1 MIRYN
6 TLMRLFFA
14 PVLVSLFV
22 FALVGWWG
30 GAEAFLLTLALAM
43 LEVSLSFDNAIV
55 NAKVLGQMTPRWQ
68 HRFLTWG
75 MPLAV
80 FGVRFVLPIV
90 IVAAAALA
98 SPWRIAL
105 LAFRDPLEYSILLYN
120 ASPAIHAFGGAFL
133 LMVALKYFFD
143 EEKSVHWL
151 GNFERRLTRV
161 GQVRAIETFVA
172 LSAVLCLGLASAS
185 ASAVLLSG
193 LAGVVLYLALEFFT
207 DWLTSSMRR
216 GAGIALFVYLN
227 VLDAAFSLDG
237 VVGAFAL
244 TTQIFIILAG
254 LGIGAYFVRSFTVYL
269 TRNRTMETFI
279 YLEHGAHW
287 AIFSLALFLF
297 AALFTN
303 VPEVVPGTVGLIF
316 ATLSYLS
323 SRKVLKALKHTAQ
336 MAK

>member
-1 MIRYN
+1 
-6 TLMRLFFA
+6 MRLFFA

-30 GAEAFLLTLALAM
+30 GAEAFILTLALAM
-43 LEVSLSFDNAIV
+43 LEVSLSFDNAVV

-68 HRFLTWG
+68 QRFLTWG

-80 FGVRFVLPIV
+80 FGVRFVLPIL

-98 SPWRIAL
+98 SPWRIAM
-105 LAFRDPLEYSILLYN
+105 LALQDPLEYSVLLYN

-143 EEKSVHWL
+143 EEKRVHWL
-151 GNFERRLTRV
+151 GSFERELTKIGEIRS
-161 GQVRAIETFVA
+161 IETLVA
-172 LSAVLCLGLASAS
+172 LSAVLCLGLASQAT
-185 ASAVLLSG
+185 SAVLLSG
-193 LAGVVLYLALEFFT
+193 LAGIVLYLLLEFCT
-207 DWLTSSMRR
+207 TALTS
-216 GAGIALFVYLN
+216 GVHKNTVAGGLALFVYLN

-269 TRNRTMETFI
+269 TRKRTIETFI

-287 AIFSLALFLF
+287 ARFSHALFLF
-297 AALFTN
+297 ASLFTS

-316 ATLSYLS
+316 AVLSFLS
-323 SRKVLKALKHTAQ
+323 SRKVLKASRRALDF
-336 MAK
+336 

>member
-1 MIRYN
+1 
-6 TLMRLFFA
+6 MRLFVA
-14 PVLVSLFV
+14 PVIVSLFV

-30 GAEAFLLTLALAM
+30 GAEAFVLTLALAM
-43 LEVSLSFDNAIV
+43 LEVSLSFDNAVV
-55 NAKVLGQMTPRWQ
+55 NAKVLGQMSVPWQ
-68 HRFLTWG
+68 RRFVTWG

-80 FGVRFVLPIV
+80 FGVRFVLPIL

-105 LAFRDPLEYSILLYN
+105 LAFQDPLEYSILLYN
-120 ASPAIHAFGGAFL
+120 AAPAIHAFGGAFL

-143 EEKSVHWL
+143 EEKRVHWL
-151 GNFERRLTRV
+151 GSFERSLTNV
-161 GQVRAIETFVA
+161 GKIESVETMLV
-172 LSAVLCLGLASAS
+172 LGAVLGIGLASS
-185 ASAVLLSG
+185 APSPVLLSG
-193 LAGVVLYLALEFFT
+193 LAGVVLYLVLDFFT
-207 DWLTSSMRR
+207 HRLTKTISGSAVQ
-216 GAGIALFVYLN
+216 GGLALFIYLN

-269 TRNRTMETFI
+269 TRKRTIETFI

-303 VPEVVPGTVGLIF
+303 VPEVIPGTVGLIF
-316 ATLSYLS
+316 AVLSFLS
-323 SRKVLKALKHTAQ
+323 SRKVLKASRRALDF
-336 MAK
+336 

>member
-1 MIRYN
+1 
-6 TLMRLFFA
+6 MRLFFA
-14 PVLVSLFV
+14 PVLVSILV

-30 GAEAFLLTLALAM
+30 GAEAFVLTLALAM
-43 LEVSLSFDNAIV
+43 LEVSLSFDNAVV
-55 NAKVLGQMTPRWQ
+55 NAKVLGQMQPHWQ

-80 FGVRFVLPIV
+80 FGVRFVLPIL

-98 SPWRIAL
+98 SPWRIAM
-105 LAFRDPLEYSILLYN
+105 LAFQDPLEYSVLLYN
-120 ASPAIHAFGGAFL
+120 AAPAIHAFGGAFL

-143 EEKSVHWL
+143 EEKRVHWL
-151 GNFERRLTRV
+151 GALEKNLTRL
-161 GQVRAIETFVA
+161 GQVRAIETLLV
-172 LSAVLCLGLASAS
+172 LGAVLCLGLTSA
-185 ASAVLLSG
+185 AMSAVLLSG
-193 LAGVVLYLALEFFT
+193 LAGVVLYLLLEFFT
-207 DWLTSSMRR
+207 QNLTR
-216 GAGIALFVYLN
+216 GVQKTAASGGFALFIYLN

-269 TRNRTMETFI
+269 TRKRTIETFI

-303 VPEVVPGTVGLIF
+303 VPEVVPGMVGLVF
-316 ATLSYLS
+316 AVLSFLS
-323 SRKVLKALKHTAQ
+323 SRKVLKAIKRQAQ
-336 MAK
+336 L

>member
-1 MIRYN
+1 
-6 TLMRLFFA
+6 MRLFIA
-14 PVLVSLFV
+14 PVFVSIVV
-22 FALVGWWG
+22 FILVGWWG
-30 GAEAFLLTLALAM
+30 GAEAFVLTLALAL
-43 LEVSLSFDNAIV
+43 LEISLSFDNAVV
-55 NAKVLGQMTPRWQ
+55 NAKVLSQMQPAWQ
-68 HRFLTWG
+68 KRFLTWG

-80 FGVRFVLPIV
+80 FGVRFVLPIL

-98 SPWRIAL
+98 SPWRIAT
-105 LAFRDPLEYSILLYN
+105 LAFQDPLEYSILLYN

-151 GNFERRLTRV
+151 GGFERELSRV
-161 GQVRAIETFVA
+161 GEIRSIETLVA
-172 LSAVLCLGLASAS
+172 LSAVLCLGMASLS
-185 ASAVLLSG
+185 TSAVLLSG
-193 LAGVVLYLALEFFT
+193 LAGVLLYLALEFCT
-207 DWLTSSMRR
+207 TALTSEVANNTV
-216 GAGIALFVYLN
+216 AGGFALFMYLN

-254 LGIGAYFVRSFTVYL
+254 LGIGAYFVRSITLYL
-269 TRNRTMETFI
+269 TRKRTIETFI

-297 AALFTN
+297 AALFTD

-316 ATLSYLS
+316 AVLSFLS
-323 SRKVLKALKHTAQ
+323 SRKMLRAGRKVLDF
-336 MAK
+336 